1 MFPSDALRS
10 DTALPSQEVRGQVV
24 PVQGPAAHGQVH
36 SQAWT
41 SSIGTPTLPT
51 PGSQMLF
58 PGPHAPLG
66 LSGSQRRS

>member
-1 MFPSDALRS
+1 MFLSDALLS
-10 DTALPSQEVRGQVV
+10 DTALPSQEVRGQVA
-24 PVQGPAAHGQVH
+24 PVQGPVAHGRVH

-41 SSIGTPTLPT
+41 SSIGTLTLPT

-58 PGPHAPLG
+58 PGPRAPLG